1 MISGCNFERRTLIK
15 KVEAFNKSRNKFWI
29 NQPFM
34 QPRKGLGQHFLTDG
48 NIADKIVA
56 VLKVKSDAPVLEIGP
71 GTGAL
76 TGRLISRFR
85 DFCAIEVD
93 ERAIEQLRSIH
104 PNIVLFHEDI
114 LRFDW
119 NKLYEKKGRLSV
131 IGNLP
136 YYITSPILF
145 AVLDRSRFFNK
156 AVFMIQKEV
165 AERLTAI
172 PRTKAY
178 GILSVQTQALA
189 KVTYEFTVSR
199 NVFFPKP
206 KVESG
211 VISLDF
217 LHPDLPCRFE
227 NFKKVVRT
235 AFNQRRKQLKNGLG
249 AIIGAG
255 VDIDFDL
262 TRRPEELSPMEFIN
276 LTVLLE
282 EKRLLSG

>member
-1 MISGCNFERRTLIK
+1 MK
-15 KVEAFNKSRNKFWI
+15 
-29 NQPFM
+29 
-34 QPRKGLGQHFLTDG
+34 PRKSLGQHFLTDTH
-48 NIADKIVA
+48 IANKIAASLQVD
-56 VLKVKSDAPVLEIGP
+56 SDAPVVEIGP

-76 TGRLISRFR
+76 TEHLIDRFR

-93 ERAIEQLRSIH
+93 ERAIEQLRSKH
-104 PNIVLFHEDI
+104 PNITLFHENI
-114 LRFDW
+114 LQFDW
-119 NKLYEKKGRLSV
+119 QRVFKLKGKLSV

-145 AVLDRSRFFNK
+145 SILDQSQYFEK

-165 AERLTAI
+165 AERLTAV

-178 GILSVQTQALA
+178 GILSVQVQALA
-189 KVTYEFTVSR
+189 AVRYEFTVSR

-217 LHPDLPCRFE
+217 FHPDLPCRFL
-227 NFKKVVRT
+227 NFKRVVRT
-235 AFNQRRKQLKNGLG
+235 AFNQRRKQMKNSLSPITG
-249 AIIGAG
+249 ADT
-255 VDIDFDL
+255 DIDFDL
-262 TRRPEELSPMEFIN
+262 TRRPEELSPGEFIH

-282 EKRLLSG
+282 KKGYLPV

>member
-1 MISGCNFERRTLIK
+1 
-15 KVEAFNKSRNKFWI
+15 
-29 NQPFM
+29 M
-34 QPRKGLGQHFLTDG
+34 QPRKGLGQHFLTDT
-48 NIADKIVA
+48 NIADKIVSA
-56 VLKVKSDAPVLEIGP
+56 LNVESDASVVEVGP

-76 TGRLISRFR
+76 TGHLISRFR

-93 ERAIEQLRSIH
+93 ERAIEHLRSVY
-104 PNIVLFHEDI
+104 PNIMLFHEDI

-119 NKLYEKKGRLSV
+119 NNLYQKKGLLSV

-145 AVLDRSRFFNK
+145 SVLDQSYFFDR

-165 AERLTAI
+165 AERLTAA

-189 KVTYEFTVSR
+189 RVSYEFTVSR

-211 VISLDF
+211 VISLEF
-217 LHPDLPCRFE
+217 LHPDLPCQFR

-249 AIIGAG
+249 TIIEREVA
-255 VDIDFDL
+255 IDFDL
-262 TRRPEELSPMEFIN
+262 TRRPEELSPAEFIN

-282 EKRLLSG
+282 KAGRLSV

>member
-1 MISGCNFERRTLIK
+1 
-15 KVEAFNKSRNKFWI
+15 
-29 NQPFM
+29 M
-34 QPRKGLGQHFLTDG
+34 QPRKSLGQHFLTDA
-48 NIADKIVA
+48 NIADKIVSA
-56 VLKVKSDAPVLEIGP
+56 LRIDPGEPVVEIGP

-76 TGRLISRFR
+76 TGRLLNRFR

-93 ERAIEQLRSIH
+93 ERSIERLRSDY

-119 NKLYEKKGRLSV
+119 SALYENKGRLSV

-145 AVLDRSRFFNK
+145 SVLDQSHLFDK

-165 AERLTAI
+165 AERLTAV

-178 GILSVQTQALA
+178 GILSVQVQALA
-189 KVTYEFTVSR
+189 KVNYEFTVSR
-199 NVFFPKP
+199 HVFFPKP

-211 VISLDF
+211 VISLEF
-217 LHPDLPCRFE
+217 FHPDLPCQFE
-227 NFKKVVRT
+227 NFKKIVRT
-235 AFNQRRKQLKNGLG
+235 AFNQRRKQLKNALSS
-249 AIIGAG
+249 II
-255 VDIDFDL
+255 DKETNFDFDL
-262 TRRPEELSPMEFIN
+262 TRRPEELSPEEFIN

-282 EKRLLSG
+282 SRGRLSV

>member
-1 MISGCNFERRTLIK
+1 
-15 KVEAFNKSRNKFWI
+15 
-29 NQPFM
+29 M
-34 QPRKGLGQHFLTDG
+34 QPRKGLGQHFLTDA

-56 VLKVKSDAPVLEIGP
+56 ALRVKSDAFVAEIGP
-71 GTGAL
+71 GPGAL
-76 TGRLISRFR
+76 TERLIRRFR

-93 ERAIEQLRSIH
+93 ERAIEQLRSVH

-114 LRFDW
+114 LQFDW
-119 NKLYEKKGRLSV
+119 NKLYEEKGRLSV

-145 AVLDRSRFFNK
+145 SILDQDRLFNK

-165 AERLTAI
+165 AERITAH

-178 GILSVQTQALA
+178 GILSVQTQVLA

-199 NVFFPKP
+199 HVFYPKP
-206 KVESG
+206 RVESG
-211 VISLDF
+211 VISLEF
-217 LHPDLPCRFE
+217 LHRNLPCRIE

-249 AIIGAG
+249 VVIGT
-255 VDIDFDL
+255 DSTIDFDL
-262 TRRPEELSPMEFIN
+262 TRRPEELSPVEFIN

-282 EKRLLSG
+282 EKGRLSV